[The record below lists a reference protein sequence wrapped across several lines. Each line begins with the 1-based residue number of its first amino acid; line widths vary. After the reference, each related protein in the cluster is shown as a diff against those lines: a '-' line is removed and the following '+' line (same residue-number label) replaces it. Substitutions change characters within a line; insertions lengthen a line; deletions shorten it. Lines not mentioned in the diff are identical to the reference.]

1 MMFNRKKRGFTLIEL
16 LIVIAIIGILA
27 TILLANLGDSRDE
40 AIDASVRTTMSGLRS
55 EAELYYNQ
63 NNFRYSGAG
72 HNLCSGD
79 FMDRINTTAQLVTD
93 GVSGQCQA
101 GPNEWAA
108 SVQLRSGQWFCV
120 DSTGKAAE
128 QGSGSGVSTSC
139 L

>member
-63 NNFRYSGAG
+63 NNFRYGG
-72 HNLCSGD
+72 LCADPD
-79 FMDRINTTAQLVTD
+79 FSSRLLTTARLVADTNTGTCAD
-93 GVSGQCQA
+93 

-108 SVQLRSGQWFCV
+108 SVPLRGGSSFCV
-120 DSTGKAAE
+120 DSTGRAI
-128 QGSGSGVSTSC
+128 GGMVSGTRC
-139 L
+139 N